1 MKTAVIYENGQGFS
15 FYTKEIRYTYKIAQR
30 KECVI
35 YDYKITMRI
44 QPNGYLFH
52 SAIDW
57 NLSCGVYIGK

>member
-44 QPNGYLFH
+44 
-52 SAIDW
+52 
-57 NLSCGVYIGK
+57 